1 MPIRRTFLSLLM
13 LTLCSQSSEARV
25 RFLGPRDLLG
35 SAHVVA
41 IVRLSESVE
50 PGQIVEMQVLNTIAG
65 GSTAG
70 SIRMVYPQPHFEE
83 MWAHVPPQ
91 KGTLLLAFLRK
102 RSDGAFVAATAV
114 SRGRVLVDG
123 KEVEKES
130 FHPAGGNRCL
140 KLIKDEAEVD
150 RVAELLPQFLQW
162 DNLNADQRAGLL
174 KASLTGPEVTRDI
187 ALSWLVID
195 RKIDFEKPVEVSDEL
210 VQGVLA
216 NLHSPNRRIRDL
228 ACVATDLAAR
238 SRKDLVP
245 YIVDALDDPQTRL
258 WAVSSLDGR
267 RGEGPGP
274 VLDADL
280 PLDKKAAVLKD
291 WWTQT
296 GSKKPGFQRFI
307 PKSGQ
312 RPQPATPVGPRA
324 DGGLPLSRPAVTS
337 ATWIELATTRPATQ
351 PATRPTTEP
360 APGRR

>member
-1 MPIRRTFLSLLM
+1 MTIRRTLLALLM
-13 LTLCSQSSEARV
+13 STLCSQSSEARV

-65 GSTAG
+65 GPTAS

-91 KGTLLLAFLRK
+91 KGTLLLAFLKK
-102 RSDGAFVAATAV
+102 RADGLFVAATAI
-114 SRGRVLVDG
+114 SRGRDLVDG

-150 RVAELLPQFLQW
+150 RVAALLPQFLQW

-174 KASLTGPEVTRDI
+174 RASLTGPEVMRDV

-195 RKIDFEKPVEVSDEL
+195 RKIDFEKRAEVSDEL
-210 VQGVLA
+210 VGGVLA

-258 WAVSSLDGR
+258 WAVSGLDGR
-267 RGEGPGP
+267 RGVGPGP
-274 VLDADL
+274 ILDADL
-280 PLDKKAAVLKD
+280 PLDKKADVLKE
-291 WWTQT
+291 WWART
-296 GSKKPGFQRFI
+296 GSKKPEFQRFV
-307 PKSGQ
+307 PKSAAQSPPG
-312 RPQPATPVGPRA
+312 TPVRSQA
-324 DGGLPLSRPAVTS
+324 AGGLPSSRPAGASTQ
-337 ATWIELATTRPATQ
+337 IELTTKIRSTQ
-351 PATRPTTEP
+351 PAAQPTTEP
-360 APGRR
+360 SAAAAK